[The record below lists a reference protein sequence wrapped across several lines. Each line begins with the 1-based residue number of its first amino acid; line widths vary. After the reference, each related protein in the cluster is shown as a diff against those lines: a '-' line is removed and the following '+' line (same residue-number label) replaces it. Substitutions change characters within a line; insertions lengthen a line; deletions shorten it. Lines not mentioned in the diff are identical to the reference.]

1 MLTSYTLIIYLDALL
16 FLLGMIAFIVGIV
29 ILAQRTASTDVKTL
43 AVQTARLA
51 QKGLAE
57 DVAGLVGN
65 ASSLLD
71 SMNQLVRTTRGVG
84 MFLSLL
90 GMLLMG
96 LACWFAVQIFKVPL

>member
-1 MLTSYTLIIYLDALL
+1 MLTSYSLIIYLDAML
-16 FLLGMIAFIVGIV
+16 FLLGMVAFVVGLL
-29 ILAQRTASTDVKTL
+29 ILALRTAGSDVKTL
-43 AVQTARLA
+43 ATQTARLA

-71 SMNQLVRTTRGVG
+71 SLNQLVRTTRGVG
-84 MFLSLL
+84 IFLALL

-96 LACWFAVQIFKVPL
+96 LACWFAVQIFQVPL